1 MNERLFSDKLLDDKL
16 KNIKHRIRFKE
27 VSYNTKKE
35 LLMLLNKCIK
45 VIEDD

>member
-16 KNIKHRIRFKE
+16 KNIRHGIRFKE

-45 VIEDD
+45 VLDDE